1 MIGTVLF
8 LFFCHYSMIPL
19 LHQKKE
25 SPETIIETSSKM
37 RKINI
42 YVTKVIAI
50 LIVFY
55 LTITVV
61 LFISIGDTQPYEIII
76 YKRGLDSY

>member
-1 MIGTVLF
+1 
-8 LFFCHYSMIPL
+8 
-19 LHQKKE
+19 
-25 SPETIIETSSKM
+25 M

>member
-1 MIGTVLF
+1 
-8 LFFCHYSMIPL
+8 MIPL